1 MRILGSRLFDK
12 KEIAMFK
19 KEKIPPTTKRVRLN
33 TSDNLNKKIKD
44 RTIDNIEKYKN
55 VDEEALTN
63 RLRVLNKEWNTERVL
78 EANASTLILISTI
91 LGLRKNRN
99 WFILTK
105 LVSFFLLQHAV
116 QGWCPPLPVIRRLGI
131 RTPEEISNEK
141 TAVKYLRGDF
151 SFKSNYPVEILE
163 MIRKD

>member
-1 MRILGSRLFDK
+1 MY
-12 KEIAMFK
+12 KE
-19 KEKIPPTTKRVRLN
+19 EKVPPTTKRVELN
-33 TSDNLNKKIKD
+33 TDDKINKNIMDKTIESIEQYKD
-44 RTIDNIEKYKN
+44 A
-55 VDEEALTN
+55 DEETLTD

-78 EANASTLILISTI
+78 EANASTLILLSTI
-91 LGLRKNRN
+91 LGLRKNRS

-141 TAVKYLRGDF
+141 TAIKYLRGDF
-151 SFKSNYPVEILE
+151 KFKSDDPKEILE
-163 MIRKD
+163 NVKND